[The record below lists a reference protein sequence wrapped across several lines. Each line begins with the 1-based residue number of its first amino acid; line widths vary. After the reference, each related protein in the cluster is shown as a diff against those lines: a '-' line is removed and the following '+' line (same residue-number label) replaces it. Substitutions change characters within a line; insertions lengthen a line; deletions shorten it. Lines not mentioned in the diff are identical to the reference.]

1 MRDGRIKIEKKAAND
16 ENLVNGRE
24 EEGKNYVKFFVG
36 IKSVFKSSL
45 TLRKPKKTV
54 SLKVKIR

>member
-45 TLRKPKKTV
+45 TLRKPKKELSV
-54 SLKVKIR
+54 